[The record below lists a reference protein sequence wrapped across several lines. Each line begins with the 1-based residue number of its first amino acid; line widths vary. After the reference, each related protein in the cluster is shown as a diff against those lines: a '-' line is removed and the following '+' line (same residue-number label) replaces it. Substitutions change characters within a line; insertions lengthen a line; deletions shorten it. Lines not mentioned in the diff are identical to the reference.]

1 MKQKVFTLLA
11 ILISL
16 NAFSQKDSLQ
26 IGDKYLED
34 QLYINITY
42 NLLTNQPKE
51 LGDTGFSYGLALG
64 YMRDIPLNRS
74 GRNAFAVGLGYSYDS
89 FDHDLKVIDDNGDYE
104 IDPDLSSNKIK
115 LHNLEMPIQFR
126 WRSSDANTYSFWRFY
141 AGVKIIYNL
150 SNEFRYKIIDES
162 FSFSNLENYNKWQT
176 GLTLS
181 AGYGT
186 FNFHVYY
193 GLTPMFKNATLNG
206 DSIDSRIVKVG
217 LSFYLL

>member
-1 MKQKVFTLLA
+1 MKDIVFIFFAALFS
-11 ILISL
+11 I
-16 NAFSQKDSLQ
+16 NAFSQRDSLN
-26 IGDKYLED
+26 IGYKYLED

-42 NLLTNQPKE
+42 NLIQKQPKE
-51 LGDTGFSYGLALG
+51 LEKTGFSYGLALG
-64 YMRDIPLNRS
+64 YMKDIPFNRS
-74 GRNAFAVGLGYSYDS
+74 GKTAFAIGMGYSYDS
-89 FDHDLKVIDDNGDYE
+89 FDHGLKVIKDSDNYE
-104 IDPDLSSNKIK
+104 VDPDITSNKIK

-141 AGVKIIYNL
+141 AGVKIMYNV
-150 SNEFRYKIIDES
+150 SNEFRYKLIDQD
-162 FSFSNLENYNKWQT
+162 FSLSNINNYNKWQT

-193 GLTPMFKNATLNG
+193 SLSPMFKGATLNG
-206 DSIDSRIVKVG
+206 NTIDNKIVKLG